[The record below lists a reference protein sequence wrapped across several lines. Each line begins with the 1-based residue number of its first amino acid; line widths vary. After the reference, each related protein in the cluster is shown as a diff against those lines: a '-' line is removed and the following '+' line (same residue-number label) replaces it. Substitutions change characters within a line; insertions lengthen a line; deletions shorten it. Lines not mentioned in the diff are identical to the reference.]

1 MEYLVSVSLDYLSN
15 KESILVVYAVPSSTP
30 NLLFLQTYAK
40 VSYLKFFPYLLPPF
54 YFAVVRL
61 FTVVTNATLDT
72 HLFPFLP
79 S

>member
-30 NLLFLQTYAK
+30 NLLFLQT

-54 YFAVVRL
+54 YFVVVRL